1 MFERKFRRGAPEEI
15 SQFWDAYVAGQDM
28 AEPPQFAETIHEL
41 HQRARTPEPS
51 SDFAANLEATLMQR
65 AIDLGHWPPATS
77 SFPGLGVPPR
87 GARMPYDSRTAP
99 GVWNRSLRM
108 LSAAAWAIA
117 IVAVLV
123 AGSQVWR
130 AQRAGIPP
138 QPLSS
143 LEAVV
148 VATPNVVATPQEEV
162 VLADQ
167 LWETPIDANRVLS
180 APMGVNLDPQGRIW
194 VVDGA
199 EGYLRVFSP
208 DGNLLETWGEAG
220 AGEGQFNFGGLGDI
234 AFAPDGTFYV
244 VDSANHRVQQF
255 APDRAFIR
263 EWDSAGNAG
272 GTLASPST
280 AALLGKPTD
289 VAVAPDGTV
298 FISDGERNL
307 VEHYSADGNWLD
319 TLGLGGGQDRLNS
332 PGGVAFDAQGNVW
345 VADYGRGRIAV
356 FAPNGSYLQDVAPVN
371 LPTDLAFDDS
381 GRLYVADAQGLQ
393 MLDADLRPLGRF
405 WRQEGT
411 FVFLPTVALG
421 PDGRVYSAD
430 YNLGFLTAFQLRDP
444 HPAPVA
450 DAKPLRITPAT
461 P

>member
-1 MFERKFRRGAPEEI
+1 MQ
-15 SQFWDAYVAGQDM
+15 S
-28 AEPPQFAETIHEL
+28 
-41 HQRARTPEPS
+41 
-51 SDFAANLEATLMQR
+51 AT
-65 AIDLGHWPPATS
+65 DLGHWPPAYS
-77 SFPGLGVPPR
+77 SSAGLVVPLWS
-87 GARMPYDSRTAP
+87 ARMPHDSRTDP
-99 GVWNRSLRM
+99 GVRNRSLR
-108 LSAAAWAIA
+108 LLAAAAWAIV
-117 IVAVLV
+117 IVASLV
-123 AGSQVWR
+123 AGSQIWR

-143 LEAVV
+143 LEAVM
-148 VATPNVVATPQEEV
+148 VATPPVVATPQDDGV
-162 VLADQ
+162 FADQ
-167 LWETPIDANRVLS
+167 LWETPMDANRVLT

-199 EGYLRVFSP
+199 EDYLRVFSP

-298 FISDGERNL
+298 YISDGERNL

-319 TLGLGGGQDRLNS
+319 TLGMTGGQDRLNA
-332 PGGVAFDAQGNVW
+332 PGGVGFDANGNVW
-345 VADYGRGRIAV
+345 VSDFGRGRLAV
-356 FAPNGSYLQDVAPVN
+356 FAPDGTYLQDVGPVS
-371 LPTDLAFDDS
+371 LPTDLAFDGS
-381 GRLYVADAQGLQ
+381 GQLYVADAKGIQV
-393 MLDADLRPLGRF
+393 LDADLRPLGRL
-405 WRQEGT
+405 WRAEGMFT
-411 FVFLPTVALG
+411 FLPSVALG
-421 PDGRVYSAD
+421 PEGRVYSAD
-430 YNLGFLTAFQLRDP
+430 YKLGFLTAFQLRDP
-444 HPAPVA
+444 HPAALA
-450 DAKPLRITPAT
+450 DAKPLRVTPAT